1 MKRTPSGRK
10 AFLDALN
17 TVAVTISQTL
27 GFEIATIAIA
37 FEDTLETFAV
47 AGPEDV
53 RTQMLRHQ
61 VPIAVVE
68 KELSNAERWGDLRF
82 VPHDRVRRSL
92 KSVGSPVPEMDART
106 DDPGAWQPLD
116 LLVAPLRDHDGRLR
130 GVVSVDRPRDGRRPT
145 AEALEMLHHQVAVVQ
160 RTVLY
165 ALERVELDEQIRM
178 TQAVRK
184 VVREASSEL
193 SVDAIIAYSQ
203 EALTQTFDA
212 YGLWIQT
219 FDDTGDGSGAI
230 FSSNG
235 SDIHLRE
242 ELRQVA
248 RPAARM
254 LWKYQGVAVIAE
266 SLPRTPVMTPEQ
278 EQQVFEFMRSIDV
291 TSMLFVPLGAGQ
303 ECLGNLVLT
312 RRGGRST
319 WTDLEKRTALDI
331 GHDLG
336 RALLNARSFERE
348 RRVVDELRE
357 LDIYKSRLIAT
368 LAHELKNPLTA
379 VLGHTEMLGAFD
391 LEGPAKGSVQA
402 VERGAARMQRLV
414 DDLLALAKAGDPQT
428 AFSPKPVDLRAIVDD
443 VVDLLQVSIDRKE
456 LSVEVYAPEGPLYA
470 MGDPDGLDQVISN
483 LVSNAAKYTPEGGR
497 ITVEITLEDSDVVC
511 RVSDTGLG
519 ISDDDQEKL
528 FQEFFRSTNPA
539 AVALPG
545 TGLGLAIT
553 KRIVERH
560 GGTIDCQSVLGQGT
574 TFTFT
579 VPTVAA

>member
-1 MKRTPSGRK
+1 MRRTPSGRK

-17 TVAVTISQTL
+17 TVAVSISETL
-27 GFEIATIAIA
+27 GFEVATIAIA

-47 AGPEDV
+47 AGPADV
-53 RTQMLRHQ
+53 RDQMMQHQ
-61 VPIAVVE
+61 VSIAVVE

-92 KSVGSPVPEMDART
+92 ESIGGTVPDASPGT

-116 LLVAPLRDHDGRLR
+116 LLVAPLRDNEGRLR
-130 GVVSVDRPRDGRRPT
+130 GVVSVDRPRNGRRPT
-145 AEALEMLHHQVAVVQ
+145 TDTLATLHHQVAVVR

-184 VVREASSEL
+184 VVREASREL
-193 SVDAIIAYSQ
+193 SVDSIIAYSQ
-203 EALTQTFDA
+203 EALTRTFDA

-219 FDDTGDGSGAI
+219 FDDSGDGSGAI

-254 LWKYQGVAVIAE
+254 LWKHQGVAVIAE

-278 EQQVFEFMRSIDV
+278 EQQVFEFMRTIDV

-379 VLGHTEMLGAFD
+379 ILGHTEMLDAVD
-391 LEGPAKGSVQA
+391 LGGSARNSIQA

-414 DDLLALAKAGDPQT
+414 EDLLALAKAGDPQST
-428 AFSPKPVDLRAIVDD
+428 FSPKPVDLRAIVDD
-443 VVDLLQVSIDRKE
+443 VVDLLRVTIDRKE
-456 LSVEVYAPEGPLYA
+456 LEVLVESPDEAVLAL
-470 MGDPDGLDQVISN
+470 GDPDGLDQVISN

-497 ITVEITLEDSDVVC
+497 ITVTIDRDGDDVVC

-519 ISDDDQEKL
+519 ISTADQAQL
-528 FQEFFRSTNPA
+528 FEEFFRSTNPA

-553 KRIVERH
+553 KRILERH
-560 GGTIDCQSVLGQGT
+560 GGTITCDSELRRGT

-579 VPTVAA
+579 VPAAA

>member
-1 MKRTPSGRK
+1 MRRTPSGRK
-10 AFLDALN
+10 AFLDALD
-17 TVAVTISQTL
+17 TVAVSISQTL
-27 GFEIATIAIA
+27 GFEVATIAIA

-53 RTQMLRHQ
+53 REQMLQHQ

-68 KELSNAERWGDLRF
+68 KELSNAEHWGELRF

-92 KSVGSPVPEMDART
+92 ESIGSTVPDASPRT
-106 DDPGAWQPLD
+106 EDPGAWQPLD
-116 LLVAPLRDHDGRLR
+116 LLVAPLRDNDGRLR

-145 AEALEMLHHQVAVVQ
+145 VETLEALHHQVAVVR

-165 ALERVELDEQIRM
+165 ALERVELDEQVRM

-184 VVREASSEL
+184 VVREASREL
-193 SVDAIIAYSQ
+193 SVDSIIAYSQ
-203 EALTQTFDA
+203 EALTTTFDA

-219 FDDTGDGSGAI
+219 FDDSGDGSGAI

-254 LWKYQGVAVIAE
+254 LWKHQGVAVIAE

-348 RRVVDELRE
+348 RRVVEELRE

-379 VLGHTEMLGAFD
+379 ILGHTEMLDAVD
-391 LEGPAKGSVQA
+391 LGGSARNSIQA

-414 DDLLALAKAGDPQT
+414 EDLLALAKAGDPQAT
-428 AFSPKPVDLRAIVDD
+428 FSPKPVDLRAIVDD
-443 VVDLLQVSIDRKE
+443 VVDLLRVTIDRKE
-456 LSVEVYAPEGPLYA
+456 LTVEVESPEEPVLA

-483 LVSNAAKYTPEGGR
+483 LVGNAAKYTPEGGR
-497 ITVEITLEDSDVVC
+497 IVVTISLDGDDVIC
-511 RVSDTGLG
+511 RVSDNGLG
-519 ISDDDQEKL
+519 ISTADQPQL
-528 FQEFFRSTNPA
+528 FEEFFRSTNPA

-553 KRIVERH
+553 KRILERH
-560 GGTIDCQSVLGQGT
+560 GSTITCDSELRRGT

-579 VPTVAA
+579 VPAAA